1 MSDSGQIQAS
11 SLVRALNVVGD
22 AWTVLILKEAFLG
35 VRRFNEFQESLG
47 IPRQT
52 LALRLAALADHH
64 ILYKRPTLHRTI
76 VQEYRLTPKGLD
88 LYDFIMSVWAW
99 HKRWDIGNTFL
110 PGELLHKP
118 CGHTLDVR
126 LVCRECGDPVV
137 RADIRTEPGEGSGFD
152 PKPAAR
158 HSRMNDAAFSKST
171 GVEPSR
177 MVATT
182 VVGDRWSNLDLD
194 AIFRAGADRFRQ
206 RGAPDRLFRHRARR
220 GAVRRVPQPHR
231 LGRPLDVGQQRRAAG
246 ARPRLRQR
254 AGRAL
259 CLRPLRH
266 DGARLGRRSSPI
278 GVTATAGCRNAPHPA
293 AGRPGPVRTRP
304 SARRRQR
311 RWRGTRRP
319 TSASG
324 RALPS
329 SGGPCGRSRRCSR

>member
-137 RADIRTEPGEGSGFD
+137 RADIRTEP
-152 PKPAAR
+152 
-158 HSRMNDAAFSKST
+158 KST

-182 VVGDRWSNLDLD
+182 VVGDRWSNLVLD
-194 AIFRAGADRFRQ
+194 AIFRGVNSFQAIKNELEIASNILSSRLKKLTELGLIDSASEGRRIDYFVTERGEGLFDVFLSLTGWGDRWMS
-206 RGAPDRLFRHRARR
+206 GSS
-220 GAVRRVPQPHR
+220 GVPQVLVHGCDNVLDARYVCAHCGMTVRAWDVDLP
-231 LGRPLDVGQQRRAAG
+231 RPE
-246 ARPRLRQR
+246 
-254 AGRAL
+254 
-259 CLRPLRH
+259 
-266 DGARLGRRSSPI
+266 
-278 GVTATAGCRNAPHPA
+278 
-293 AGRPGPVRTRP
+293 
-304 SARRRQR
+304 
-311 RWRGTRRP
+311 
-319 TSASG
+319 
-324 RALPS
+324 
-329 SGGPCGRSRRCSR
+329 